1 MKKYIYMAV
10 AAIAALSSC
19 TPDETGDVNTNG
31 SDEAFIATIETGNT
45 RTTLGTGDNAGKV
58 FWESGDKISINGVTY
73 TGTPDKDNATKA
85 TFEKDG
91 DAATGTTFSAYYPAS
106 LYDGT
111 NATLPAEQTYE
122 AGKISNLPM
131 YAQSDDHNLVFKNL
145 CGVLAIT
152 VNSSDFSEVSS
163 IDVYSDNWM
172 NGEFTV
178 DASDYSMS
186 FSGTIADANKKL
198 TLSMGTTPMSITTS
212 QVFYVAIPA
221 GTHNLIFKV
230 NGTLNS
236 ATTSKVMATK
246 AANGITIE
254 RNTIYSIAFAENAVQ
269 LWAGGP
275 YWATINVGQTLADY
289 SSTHIATTN
298 DHSWTGYK
306 STYTTENVGGLY
318 YWGGTH
324 FENVRVSYAETS
336 DWAWYSTLDSD
347 HDMATQ
353 LWGSNWRL
361 PNRSEF
367 GTTSG
372 LCNTSNVS
380 SASATVNGIWGYKF
394 TGKTSGYT
402 AHSIFLPAGGY
413 FKPSDSKLYNVG
425 TEGDYWSSTG
435 KSSDNTVY
443 QMHFSKSGD
452 SAAPHE
458 YTGTN
463 LFGRSVRA
471 VLNVTGL

>member
-172 NGEFTV
+172 NGNFTV
-178 DASDYSMS
+178 DASNNYSMS
-186 FSGTIADANKKL
+186 FSGDIADANKKV

-246 AANGITIE
+246 AAAGINIV
-254 RNTIYSIAFAENAVQ
+254 RNQIYSIAFAENAVQ
-269 LWAGGP
+269 LWADGP
-275 YWATINVGQTLADY
+275 YWATINVGATSPEGYGNYYEYDTSNNTDYAMTNWGNGWRMPTADEL
-289 SSTHIATTN
+289 
-298 DHSWTGYK
+298 D
-306 STYTTENVGGLY
+306 GLQNC
-318 YWGGTH
+318 T
-324 FENVRVSYAETS
+324 
-336 DWAWYSTLDSD
+336 
-347 HDMATQ
+347 
-353 LWGSNWRL
+353 SNWETLNNCNGR
-361 PNRSEF
+361 RF
-367 GTTSG
+367 SG
-372 LCNTSNVS
+372 
-380 SASATVNGIWGYKF
+380 SANGY
-394 TGKTSGYT
+394 TGK
-402 AHSIFLPAGGY
+402 SIFLPAAGY
-413 FKPSDSKLYNVG
+413 KYNNEAKEVSEYG
-425 TEGDYWSSTG
+425 TYWSRGMNDNKVKTLNF
-435 KSSDNTVY
+435 KSNYCATSETIYFTD
-443 QMHFSKSGD
+443 H
-452 SAAPHE
+452 
-458 YTGTN
+458 
-463 LFGRSVRA
+463 RSVRA
-471 VLNVTGL
+471 VVNYSTE